1 MRTLWHDLVFALRMA
16 RRNRGF
22 TAVALLSLALGIAA
36 NTLLFT
42 LVYAVLLRPL
52 PYEQPDRLLR
62 LIHGTDETYVTMPEF
77 EFWKDHAKS
86 FESAG
91 AYRYAGDQNLQA
103 GSETERLNTVAVSSA
118 FFRTLGVRMAAGRD
132 FDADE
137 TRAGGPD
144 AVILTHKL
152 WNTAFGGDAA
162 LLGRTIILGD
172 KPSAVAGILPADFWF
187 PEPVDAFVPLRA
199 TGSVA
204 DTGTNTAMIARLRP
218 NVSVRQAAAESAAL
232 QEPFRRESSLSYPV
246 PLEDQSLG
254 PVPFQ
259 YWLTGD
265 VRLVLLVIFA
275 AAGVLFVIAC
285 ANLASLVLARLVDR
299 EREIAVRL
307 ALGSSRGRLAGQFLV
322 ENLVLAVG
330 GAAFGSLIAW
340 WALPAVLSLIPF
352 QLPAAGQIRLNLPV
366 MLFTSAVS
374 VAAGVLLSVV
384 PCWSSSR
391 MGIHDALKRGGR
403 QGGLTSSR
411 NRTRTALVT
420 GQIGLSVVLLVSAL
434 LLSESLYHLS
444 HQELG
449 FNPGHLTTFHLTM
462 NSSAADSAPA
472 MRSQI
477 RALSERFA
485 TLSGVEDVAN
495 VNFLPFG
502 GPNNYPT
509 QRFGHPEQSI
519 GGMEIRVVGPKY
531 FETMG
536 IPIRAGRGFNAADSS
551 GATPVIAISETVA
564 RRWWPNGN
572 TIGDLI
578 VVGLFQGQAEP
589 EGSTPNSPRTIVG
602 IVGDARTADIKE
614 RPRPTVYIP
623 YTQTDDSS
631 TWNWIIRG
639 HLPKGFA
646 EQLRAAA
653 AQVDPRFRVQ
663 NLVTMD
669 DTIAAITADSR
680 FDALLFGI
688 FAGTAVLL
696 ACIGIFGLLSFSV
709 LQRTREI
716 GTRLALGA
724 GSVQVLGLVLRDGFA
739 ILTGGLVLGIGAA
752 MGATRF
758 LSKLLFGVQNNS
770 VLTYVGAG
778 VLLLV
783 VGMLAS
789 YLPARRAMKI
799 DPLAALRSE

>member
-1 MRTLWHDLVFALRMA
+1 M
-16 RRNRGF
+16 
-22 TAVALLSLALGIAA
+22 
-36 NTLLFT
+36 
-42 LVYAVLLRPL
+42 
-52 PYEQPDRLLR
+52 
-62 LIHGTDETYVTMPEF
+62 
-77 EFWKDHAKS
+77 K
-86 FESAG
+86 
-91 AYRYAGDQNLQA
+91 
-103 GSETERLNTVAVSSA
+103 ERLQSAWRLEAAAAVSPGNFSW
-118 FFRTLGVRMAAGRD
+118 
-132 FDADE
+132 
-137 TRAGGPD
+137 
-144 AVILTHKL
+144 K
-152 WNTAFGGDAA
+152 
-162 LLGRTIILGD
+162 
-172 KPSAVAGILPADFWF
+172 
-187 PEPVDAFVPLRA
+187 
-199 TGSVA
+199 
-204 DTGTNTAMIARLRP
+204 
-218 NVSVRQAAAESAAL
+218 
-232 QEPFRRESSLSYPV
+232 
-246 PLEDQSLG
+246 
-254 PVPFQ
+254 
-259 YWLTGD
+259 
-265 VRLVLLVIFA
+265 IF
-275 AAGVLFVIAC
+275 
-285 ANLASLVLARLVDR
+285 
-299 EREIAVRL
+299 
-307 ALGSSRGRLAGQFLV
+307 
-322 ENLVLAVG
+322 LAVG

-444 HQELG
+444 HQKLG
-449 FNPGHLTTFHLTM
+449 FNPGYLTTFHLTM

-472 MRSQI
+472 LRSQI

-536 IPIRAGRGFNAADSS
+536 IPIRAGRGFNATDSS

-578 VVGLFQGQAEP
+578 VVGLFQGQAVP

-709 LQRTREI
+709 VQRTREI

-758 LSKLLFGVQNNS
+758 LSKLLFGVQN
-770 VLTYVGAG
+770 T
-778 VLLLV
+778 
-783 VGMLAS
+783 AS
-789 YLPARRAMKI
+789 
-799 DPLAALRSE
+799 

>member
-1 MRTLWHDLVFALRMA
+1 M
-16 RRNRGF
+16 
-22 TAVALLSLALGIAA
+22 
-36 NTLLFT
+36 
-42 LVYAVLLRPL
+42 
-52 PYEQPDRLLR
+52 
-62 LIHGTDETYVTMPEF
+62 
-77 EFWKDHAKS
+77 
-86 FESAG
+86 
-91 AYRYAGDQNLQA
+91 
-103 GSETERLNTVAVSSA
+103 
-118 FFRTLGVRMAAGRD
+118 
-132 FDADE
+132 
-137 TRAGGPD
+137 
-144 AVILTHKL
+144 
-152 WNTAFGGDAA
+152 
-162 LLGRTIILGD
+162 
-172 KPSAVAGILPADFWF
+172 
-187 PEPVDAFVPLRA
+187 
-199 TGSVA
+199 
-204 DTGTNTAMIARLRP
+204 
-218 NVSVRQAAAESAAL
+218 
-232 QEPFRRESSLSYPV
+232 
-246 PLEDQSLG
+246 
-254 PVPFQ
+254 
-259 YWLTGD
+259 
-265 VRLVLLVIFA
+265 
-275 AAGVLFVIAC
+275 
-285 ANLASLVLARLVDR
+285 
-299 EREIAVRL
+299 
-307 ALGSSRGRLAGQFLV
+307 
-322 ENLVLAVG
+322 
-330 GAAFGSLIAW
+330 
-340 WALPAVLSLIPF
+340 
-352 QLPAAGQIRLNLPV
+352 
-366 MLFTSAVS
+366 
-374 VAAGVLLSVV
+374 
-384 PCWSSSR
+384 
-391 MGIHDALKRGGR
+391 
-403 QGGLTSSR
+403 
-411 NRTRTALVT
+411 LVT
-420 GQIGLSVVLLVSAL
+420 GQIALSVVLLVSAL

-477 RALSERFA
+477 RALSQRFA

-578 VVGLFQGQAEP
+578 VVGLFQGQAVP
-589 EGSTPNSPRTIVG
+589 EGSTPDSPRTIVG
-602 IVGDARTADIKE
+602 IVGDTRTADIKE
-614 RPRPTVYIP
+614 RPGRRFIFLICRRIQVPGTG
-623 YTQTDDSS
+623 SS
-631 TWNWIIRG
+631 GAICQKV
-639 HLPKGFA
+639 LPNNSG
-646 EQLRAAA
+646 QQSV
-653 AQVDPRFRVQ
+653 QVDPRFRVQ

-680 FDALLFGI
+680 FDALLFGM

-709 LQRTREI
+709 LQRSREI

-724 GSVQVLGLVLRDGFA
+724 GPVQVLGLVLRDGFA
-739 ILTGGLVLGIGAA
+739 ILAGGLLLGIGAA

-778 VLLLV
+778 VLLLG

-799 DPLAALRSE
+799 DPLAALRNE

>member
-1 MRTLWHDLVFALRMA
+1 M
-16 RRNRGF
+16 
-22 TAVALLSLALGIAA
+22 
-36 NTLLFT
+36 
-42 LVYAVLLRPL
+42 
-52 PYEQPDRLLR
+52 R

-724 GSVQVLGLVLRDGFA
+724 GSCKC
-739 ILTGGLVLGIGAA
+739 
-752 MGATRF
+752 
-758 LSKLLFGVQNNS
+758 S
-770 VLTYVGAG
+770 
-778 VLLLV
+778 
-783 VGMLAS
+783 AS
-789 YLPARRAMKI
+789 FSGTA
-799 DPLAALRSE
+799 SQS